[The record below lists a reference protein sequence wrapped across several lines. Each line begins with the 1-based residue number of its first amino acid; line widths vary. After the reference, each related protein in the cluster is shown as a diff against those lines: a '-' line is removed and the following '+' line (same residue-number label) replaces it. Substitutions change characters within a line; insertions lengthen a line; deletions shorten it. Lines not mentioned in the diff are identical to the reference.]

1 MRYFIEIKIR
11 SPNHMICQPLPIRES
26 PKARVVGVGDWMV
39 GGKKVFLIFR
49 FSNFKYIKKQ
59 DVMVPNMVSEDVYPF
74 FTKVVSTLGL
84 KLENLGP
91 MPHGEYGSKIQYTQN
106 LDDVPSSRKDSNK
119 AELFKIISQRNGLKA
134 QKP

>member
-1 MRYFIEIKIR
+1 
-11 SPNHMICQPLPIRES
+11 
-26 PKARVVGVGDWMV
+26 
-39 GGKKVFLIFR
+39 
-49 FSNFKYIKKQ
+49 
-59 DVMVPNMVSEDVYPF
+59 MVPNMVSEDVYPF

-91 MPHGEYGSKIQYTQN
+91 MPNGEYGSKIQYTQN

-134 QKP
+134 QKPWVTSKTWRH